1 MGDCIISL
9 KWPYS
14 ICLASTPALQAGES
28 SSTLDRVTNMG
39 NGSARGG
46 RLPCKQDIQ
55 IGSIPIFSTNRRMG
69 SWVRTPLS
77 IESTY
82 DDGGRALELGRRYGS
97 VSIVAIAAGCK
108 LVTLDT
114 SLVRLQPGP
123 PFYRDIAQ
131 FGRALVWGTSG
142 YRFESCYFDHRG

>member
-1 MGDCIISL
+1 MGL
-9 KWPYS
+9 GTAW
-14 ICLASTPALQAGES
+14 
-28 SSTLDRVTNMG
+28 
-39 NGSARGG
+39 GG
-46 RLPCKQDIQ
+46 RLPCKEDIQ
-55 IGSIPIFSTNRRMG
+55 VDSISTRSTNRRMG

-114 SLVRLQPGP
+114 SLVRLQPDSPRHRGSP
-123 PFYRDIAQ
+123 QRVAHSPQDPHIYRDVAQ

-142 YRFESCYFDHRG
+142 CGFKSRHFDHRG